1 MINKSI
7 LKFVFIFST
16 LIISNL
22 ALAVPYGGSVS
33 MATGGTGRGTAEP
46 TDSVLLNPAI
56 VAQIP
61 TKYFSFN
68 YSKDQMGLIISDNG
82 REALFPAALAFNRIE
97 LDHLQTQTIGLS
109 LAYSPIP
116 KLSFG
121 LGVGLIEYSFDNS
134 ATEQKLRQTSGD
146 FGMTYAFH
154 KYLAIGIVAYKA
166 FSSKSDLDSSL
177 QKQKSIGAGMN
188 YTYESFARFRFDVE
202 SGPDNKMNRMIYM
215 SGLET
220 YMNDWIVLRMGYQNN
235 NVLSKNFITAGLGFA
250 GPQFGLHY
258 AYLSN
263 PADSD
268 DNRHSVDLGIPF

>member
-1 MINKSI
+1 MRKKSI
-7 LKFVFIFST
+7 FKIVFIFST
-16 LIISNL
+16 FIISNH
-22 ALAVPYGGSVS
+22 AMAVPYGGSVS

-82 REALFPAALAFNRIE
+82 REALFPAALAFNRTE
-97 LDHLQTQTIGLS
+97 LDHLQTQTIALS

-121 LGVGLIEYSFDNS
+121 LGIGLIEYSFDNS
-134 ATEQKLRQTSGD
+134 TTEQKLRQTAGD
-146 FGMTYAFH
+146 FGMTYAFF
-154 KYLAIGIVAYKA
+154 KNFAIGVVGYKVFA
-166 FSSKSDLDSSL
+166 SKSDLDSRI
-177 QKQKSIGAGMN
+177 QKQKSVGAGIN

-202 SGPDNKMNRMIYM
+202 SGPDNKTNRMIYM

-220 YMNDWIVLRMGYQNN
+220 YINEWMVLRMGYQNN
-235 NVLSKNFITAGLGFA
+235 NVLSKNFVTAGLGFA